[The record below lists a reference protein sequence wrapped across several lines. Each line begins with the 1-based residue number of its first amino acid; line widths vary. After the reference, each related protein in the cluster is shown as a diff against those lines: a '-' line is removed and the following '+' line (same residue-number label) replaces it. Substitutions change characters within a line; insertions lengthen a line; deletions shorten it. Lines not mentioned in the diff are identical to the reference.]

1 MRKSEVLRIWKA
13 GIDLPRRMIYL
24 PEAKAGAREQPITAA
39 LAEFLDAF

>member
-13 GIDLPRRMIYL
+13 DIDLPRRMIYL